1 MCKLISILLHNV
13 LAAVIA
19 LSRRMW
25 LLRSAT
31 FCGGCEDG
39 DIRLHCLDSR
49 MPSFAGDGSILPS
62 KLSGKQ
68 PVMQ

>member
-1 MCKLISILLHNV
+1 MYSHCFVQEDVVAAECNV
-13 LAAVIA
+13 LC
-19 LSRRMW
+19 
-25 LLRSAT
+25 LLYLAQQQ
-31 FCGGCEDG
+31 CIVCGCEDG